1 VGTLVPPLVPR
12 ETHGAQHKESV
23 DLVANDAVRL
33 FELRS
38 CLVNGLDSLHGR
50 AALGAGEGQ
59 LSLRGAGKP
68 GEKAVATEEVLAL
81 GGHNH
86 VQEWVVAHRAEEV
99 LVYTSQVEV
108 LEMNL
113 GRQLL
118 CVVPCGERN
127 NN

>member
-1 VGTLVPPLVPR
+1 MGTLVLPLVPR

-38 CLVNGLDSLHGR
+38 CLVNGRDSRHGR

-68 GEKAVATEEVLAL
+68 GDKAFATEEVLAL
-81 GGHNH
+81 GGHNR
-86 VQEWVVAHRAEEV
+86 VQEWVVAHRAEEIF
-99 LVYTSQVEV
+99 VYPFQVEV
-108 LEMNL
+108 LEMIL
-113 GRQLL
+113 RRHLL
-118 CVVPCGERN
+118 CVW
-127 NN
+127 